1 MKTGESQRPTLR
13 LVGDGKTN
21 NGSVFDSFGH
31 TNQGSTTSPRTPSQ
45 VLLEYLNSL
54 DCEIE
59 TLESKYLEV
68 CATLN
73 IVMARLVALGLLGVK
88 EQGEMAKG
96 DGTDVI

>member
-1 MKTGESQRPTLR
+1 VRTDESQRPTLR
-13 LVGDGKTN
+13 LVGDGERS

-31 TNQGSTTSPRTPSQ
+31 TNQGSTTLPRTPSQ

-59 TLESKYLEV
+59 TLESRYLEV

-73 IVMARLVALGLLGVK
+73 TVMARLVELGLIG
-88 EQGEMAKG
+88 AKLNTTEE
-96 DGTDVI
+96 DKC

>member
-1 MKTGESQRPTLR
+1 MRTEESQRPTLR
-13 LVGDGKTN
+13 LVGDGQRK

-54 DCEIE
+54 DYEIE
-59 TLESKYLEV
+59 TLESRYLEV

-73 IVMARLVALGLLGVK
+73 IVMARLVELGLIGANIPTTEEEESK
-88 EQGEMAKG
+88 
-96 DGTDVI
+96 

>member
-1 MKTGESQRPTLR
+1 MRTEGSQKPTLR
-13 LVGDGKTN
+13 LVGDGEKN

-59 TLESKYLEV
+59 TLESRYLEV

-73 IVMARLVALGLLGVK
+73 IVMARLVELGLIGANTHITEEDK
-88 EQGEMAKG
+88 C
-96 DGTDVI
+96 

>member
-1 MKTGESQRPTLR
+1 MRTEGSQKPTLR
-13 LVGDGKTN
+13 LVGDGERRS
-21 NGSVFDSFGH
+21 GSVFDSFGH

-73 IVMARLVALGLLGVK
+73 IVMARLVALGLIGANTHITEEEESK
-88 EQGEMAKG
+88 
-96 DGTDVI
+96 

>member
-1 MKTGESQRPTLR
+1 MRTDESQRPTLR
-13 LVGDGKTN
+13 LVGDGERRS
-21 NGSVFDSFGH
+21 GSAFDSFGH

-54 DCEIE
+54 DCKIE

-73 IVMARLVALGLLGVK
+73 IVMARLVALGLLGIK
-88 EQGEMAKG
+88 EQSEVQ
-96 DGTDVI
+96 DGTNVVE